1 MSVTPQSRQSESPAI
16 PARGDL
22 DFRRV
27 LEALPAAAYICDA
40 QGLITYYNRRAVLAW
55 GREPKLNDPEDRYC
69 GSFRLSTVDGKWV
82 PHDQCWMA
90 RCLHEGRAFEGEEIV
105 VERPDGTRLVV
116 LAHAI
121 PITDEQG
128 AVTGAVNVVV
138 DITDRKRTEE
148 QLQERERE
156 LAEASRRKDE
166 FLATLAHELRNPL
179 APIRNALHALRMAE
193 SASDGRSSLTQVHEM
208 IERQVNSLIRL
219 VDDLM
224 DVSRITR
231 DRIELRREAVELA
244 AVIHGAV
251 ETAKPLI
258 ESAQHQFTV
267 DVPAEPL
274 VVEADPVRLTQVFA
288 NLLNNA
294 AKFTES
300 GGQISLSARLEDS
313 HVVVSVRD
321 TGIGIPSEMLS
332 EVFDLFTQVDRAYS
346 RTQGGLGIGLTLV
359 KRLVD
364 MHGGQVEAYSE
375 GPGSGSEFVVRLPV
389 ANPSG
394 IAAAR
399 PAATP
404 ASIAQQRILVVDD
417 NRDAANSLGMLLQL
431 QGADVHVVHD
441 GPAALDALTT
451 YRPSVVLL
459 DIGMPGMDGYEV
471 ARRARSQTEGR
482 DITLIALTGWG
493 QDKDRRLSKDASID
507 YHLIKPVE
515 YQALVNVLNSLPP
528 AQV

>member
-1 MSVTPQSRQSESPAI
+1 MSVDTQSRQSESPSA
-16 PARGDL
+16 PAHGDL

-69 GSFRLSTVDGKWV
+69 GSFRLSTADGKWV

-90 RCLHEGRAFEGEEIV
+90 RCLHERRAFEGEEIV

-128 AVTGAVNVVV
+128 VVTGAVNVVV
-138 DITDRKRTEE
+138 DITDRKRTEQ

-179 APIRNALHALRMAE
+179 APIRNALHLLRLAE
-193 SASDGRSSLTQVHEM
+193 APSDGGSPLTHVHEM
-208 IERQVNSLIRL
+208 IERQVNYLVRL

-224 DVSRITR
+224 DVSRISR

-244 AVIHGAV
+244 AVVRGAV
-251 ETAKPLI
+251 ETARPLI
-258 ESAQHQFTV
+258 ERANHQLTV

-274 VVEADPVRLTQVFA
+274 FLDADPVRLTQVFA

-300 GGQISLSARLEDS
+300 GGRIWLSARPD
-313 HVVVSVRD
+313 HPDVVVSVRD
-321 TGIGIPSEMLS
+321 TGIGIPSDMLS
-332 EVFDLFTQVDRAYS
+332 KVFDLFAQVDRTYS
-346 RTQGGLGIGLTLV
+346 RTQGLGIGLTLV

-364 MHGGQVEAYSE
+364 MHGGQVEAHSE
-375 GPGSGSEFVVRLPV
+375 GPGRGSEFVVRLPL
-389 ANPSG
+389 ASPSWT
-394 IAAAR
+394 AAAR
-399 PAATP
+399 STATP
-404 ASIAQQRILVVDD
+404 AAIVQRRILVVDD
-417 NRDAANSLGMLLQL
+417 NRDAADSLGMLLQFH
-431 QGADVHVVHD
+431 GADVRVVHD
-441 GPAALDALTT
+441 AAAALEALTA

-459 DIGMPGMDGYEV
+459 DIGMPGIDGYEL
-471 ARRARSQTEGR
+471 ARRARRQANGQ
-482 DITLIALTGWG
+482 DVTLIALTGWG
-493 QDKDRRLSKDASID
+493 QEKDRRLSKDAGID
-507 YHLIKPVE
+507 YHLIKPVD
-515 YQALVNVLNSLPP
+515 YQALVKLLNSLPA
-528 AQV
+528 AQG